1 MVLQPNKIDLVEG
14 EELVDIQGGE
24 HHTLFLMK
32 SGKIFGAG
40 RNDDGQLGQCVPT
53 EIGTLQELTHIH
65 NVTKIFCSSHFN
77 YAFK

>member
-40 RNDDGQLGQCVPT
+40 RNDDG
-53 EIGTLQELTHIH
+53 
-65 NVTKIFCSSHFN
+65 
-77 YAFK
+77 